1 MSSLRQRYG
10 ISAQAIE
17 AGFLDLASL
26 LDRSL
31 RAGESYTARFAAET
45 SDFVRFNRGRVRQPG
60 SVEQRYLDID
70 LIAGERHATQALALT
85 GEPAVDRERVAGAVS
100 ALRETLADVADDPHL
115 LIATDVA
122 SSRDVRG
129 GPLPPAEDIV
139 AAVVAHA
146 DGLDLV
152 GIYAGGPVYRGFANS
167 FGQRNWHAVT
177 TFHLEW
183 SLFERTDKAV
193 KSTLSGLAWAPEQFA
208 IRMAEARERLAYLGR
223 PAKTLPPG
231 SYRAFLAPAAV
242 AEIAGLLCW
251 GGFSARALAT
261 RQSPLMRMHDVTD
274 GAPRLAPMVN
284 ITEAPVD
291 GVAPRF
297 QGEGFAR
304 PTSTPLIRAG
314 QLVGSLVSPRTA
326 REFALAA
333 NGANASETPE
343 ALAMAGGAL
352 DSADALAELGE
363 GLYISNLW
371 YLNYSDRPAGRI
383 TGMTRFATFWV
394 EAGRIVAPVDVLRFD
409 DTVYRMLGT
418 NLEALTRETELLL
431 DSATYRERQLAS
443 MRLPGALLGSLQFTL

>member
-1 MSSLRQRYG
+1 MIPGHHDS
-10 ISAQAIE
+10 SAQAIE

-31 RAGESYTARFAAET
+31 HSGESYTARFAAET

-70 LIAGERHATQALALT
+70 LIAGARHATHLLALT
-85 GEPAVDRERVAGAVS
+85 GDPTVDRERVARAVC
-100 ALRETLADVADDPHL
+100 ALRETLADVAADPHL
-115 LIATDVA
+115 MIATDVA

-129 GPLPPAEDIV
+129 GALPPAEDIV
-139 AAVVAHA
+139 TAVVSQA

-167 FGQRNWHAVT
+167 YGQRNWHAVT
-177 TFHLEW
+177 SFHLEW
-183 SLFERTDKAV
+183 SLFEHTDKAV
-193 KSTLSGLAWAPEQFA
+193 KSTLSGLDWIPEQFVT
-208 IRMAEARERLAYLGR
+208 RMTEARERLGYLGR

-242 AEIAGLLCW
+242 AEIVGLLGW

-261 RQSPLMRMHDVTD
+261 RQSPLMRMHDG
-274 GAPRLAPMVN
+274 GASAARLAPMVSF
-284 ITEAPVD
+284 TEAPID

-297 QGEGFAR
+297 QDEGFAR
-304 PTSTPLIRAG
+304 PASTPLVRAG
-314 QLVGSLVSPRTA
+314 QFVGSLTSPRTA

-333 NGANASETPE
+333 NGANASEVPE
-343 ALAMAGGAL
+343 SLVMAGGTLAGG
-352 DSADALAELGE
+352 DALAALGE
-363 GLYISNLW
+363 GLYVSNLW

-394 EAGRIVAPVDVLRFD
+394 EGGRIVAPVDVLRFD
-409 DTVYRMLGT
+409 DTIYRMLGT
-418 NLEALTRETELLL
+418 NLEALTCETELLL
-431 DSATYRERQLAS
+431 DNSTYRERQLS
-443 MRLPGALLGSLQFTL
+443 SLRLPGALLGSLQFTL

>member
-1 MSSLRQRYG
+1 MQLRQHG
-10 ISAQAIE
+10 SSAQAIE

-31 RAGESYTARFAAET
+31 RAGESYTARFSAET

-60 SVEQRYLDID
+60 SVEQRYLDVD
-70 LIAGERHATQALALT
+70 LIAGHRHAAHALALT
-85 GEPAVDRERVAGAVS
+85 GDPAVDRERVARAVA
-100 ALRETLADVADDPHL
+100 ALRDTLVDVADDPHL

-129 GPLPPAEDIV
+129 GPLPPAEDVV
-139 AAVVAHA
+139 AAVVERA

-152 GIYAGGPVYRGFANS
+152 GIYASGPVYRGFANS

-177 TFHLEW
+177 SYHLEW
-183 SLFERTDKAV
+183 SLFDRTDKAV
-193 KSTLSGLAWAPEQFA
+193 KSTLSGLAFAPEQFDA
-208 IRMAEARERLAYLGR
+208 RMAEAREWLGHLGR

-231 SYRAFLAPAAV
+231 GYRAYLAPAAV

-261 RQSPLMRMHDVTD
+261 RQSPLLRMHGGSDH
-274 GAPRLAPMVN
+274 ALRLAPMVDL
-284 ITEAPVD
+284 TEAPGD
-291 GVAPRF
+291 GVAPSF

-304 PTSTPLIRAG
+304 PATIPLVRAG
-314 QLVGSLVSPRTA
+314 QLVGALTSPRTA

-333 NGANASETPE
+333 NGANSAEVPE
-343 ALAMAGGAL
+343 SLAMAGGTL
-352 DSADALAELGE
+352 DGADALTALGE
-363 GLYISNLW
+363 GLCISNLW
-371 YLNYSDRPAGRI
+371 YLNYSDLPAGRI

-409 DTVYRMLGT
+409 DTIYRMLGA
-418 NLEALTRETELLL
+418 NLEALTSETELML
-431 DSATYRERQLAS
+431 DSSTYRERQLAS